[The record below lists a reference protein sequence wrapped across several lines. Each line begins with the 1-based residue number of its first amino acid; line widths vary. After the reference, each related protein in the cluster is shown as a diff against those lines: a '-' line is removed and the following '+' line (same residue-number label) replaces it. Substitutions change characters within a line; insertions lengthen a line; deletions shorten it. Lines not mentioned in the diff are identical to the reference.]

1 MAFLSQVK
9 IPLAVILFT
18 VLEIASVSLSPPAR
32 RFALFCSGACLIESR
47 HRFRQLSRIAFVLC
61 PLPLSGTHIVAWS
74 VSLHTLDYRP
84 HVGLVSCQVI
94 CWCLLLHS
102 LACFPGWLSYT
113 FSIFQSFPFFLPLSQ
128 CCVLLLWSHRST
140 QKGISHQLLPTHM
153 SLPSCS
159 CLRPTSSTWV
169 PCSPSLL
176 LRCYCLLHPSYLL
189 SASMDMESW
198 LYCVILCRQLEYPRS
213 FLEMALL
220 GFRRMT
226 VILIFPL
233 LGHSHHCPCKL
244 YSLTCIYL
252 LCYIIT

>member
-18 VLEIASVSLSPPAR
+18 ALEIALVSLSPPPA
-32 RFALFCSGACLIESR
+32 ALPCFVLVLPDRLPSL
-47 HRFRQLSRIAFVLC
+47 FKQLSRIAFVLC
-61 PLPLSGTHIVAWS
+61 PLPLSGTHTVAWS

-84 HVGLVSCQVI
+84 HVGLVGCQVI
-94 CWCLLLHS
+94 CWCLLLYS
-102 LACFPGWLSYT
+102 LSCFPRWLSYT
-113 FSIFQSFPFFLPLSQ
+113 CSIFQSFPFFLPLSQ

-176 LRCYCLLHPSYLL
+176 RRCYCLLHPSYLS

-198 LYCVILCRQLEYPRS
+198 LYCH
-213 FLEMALL
+213 FM
-220 GFRRMT
+220 
-226 VILIFPL
+226 
-233 LGHSHHCPCKL
+233 
-244 YSLTCIYL
+244 
-252 LCYIIT
+252 